1 VRSAAEAAA
10 GGDEAKETLRF
21 GTGQGVFVLAGE
33 EEGSQYP
40 EGEDDAGGGL
50 ALGVV
55 LVSEGLE
62 QVVLGVTHLSED
74 LGRTRSIKSRTEQ
87 HLPES

>member
-1 VRSAAEAAA
+1 VQSAAEAAA

-21 GTGQGVFVLAGE
+21 GIGQGVFVLAGE
-33 EEGSQYP
+33 EEGGQYP
-40 EGEDDAGGGL
+40 DGEDDAGGGL

-62 QVVLGVTHLSED
+62 QVVYNAEGH
-74 LGRTRSIKSRTEQ
+74 
-87 HLPES
+87 

>member
-1 VRSAAEAAA
+1 MLSSKSQ
-10 GGDEAKETLRF
+10 GG
-21 GTGQGVFVLAGE
+21 QN
-33 EEGSQYP
+33 P

-62 QVVLGVTHLSED
+62 QIVYNAEGH
-74 LGRTRSIKSRTEQ
+74 
-87 HLPES
+87 